1 MLHFNSLN
9 RLPFASDS
17 QIYVS
22 HHSIIGNPTTNL
34 LYTITSA
41 AIKPELVCCFHS
53 ISPKMIL
60 HVDAIQTALPG
71 KVAHPGLARR
81 IVLAAPLGPEVLQ
94 RRFQVVLYYGK
105 AGDEE
110 VESPL
115 TVAAWI
121 KESLSAVLSGH
132 PILSGRLRNSGWSW
146 EVKFNDSG
154 VRLVQATAEMTMS
167 EFLASE
173 DRDGKEAQS
182 LLRYDCLRFTLVIVD
197 NTISWL
203 QVTQFQGD
211 GYAIGI
217 SCSLLLA
224 DPLFLSRF
232 LRSWSQTHMQLLA
245 QGRLTKPP
253 MFHLSY
259 FRGPNRPRRV
269 KSVPFTSSSAT
280 TTTTMLFKADPPPDA
295 QSYSDLSAACL
306 REATRRLGAEAVPE
320 FSLMISDHTGDLKV
334 ESHGATG
341 LAYPKQVLEVVRW
354 SQLGMEEV
362 AFTPGN
368 RPVHVSHQIVSC
380 GHSRLVIA
388 MMTSEAVGDPKL
400 TISVTVPNN

>member
-1 MLHFNSLN
+1 
-9 RLPFASDS
+9 
-17 QIYVS
+17 
-22 HHSIIGNPTTNL
+22 
-34 LYTITSA
+34 
-41 AIKPELVCCFHS
+41 
-53 ISPKMIL
+53 MIL

-81 IVLAAPLGPEVLQ
+81 IVMAAPLGPEVLQ

-132 PILSGRLRNSGWSW
+132 PILSGRLRNSGGSW

-173 DRDGKEAQS
+173 DRDGKEAQLAYWEDINEDDPNFS
-182 LLRYDCLRFTLVIVD
+182 ALFYI
-197 NTISWL
+197 

-334 ESHGATG
+334 GSHGATG